1 MMIPQLMIAAPCSG
15 SGKTTVAR
23 GLMALLRAEGMEVQP
38 FKCGP
43 DYIDTKFHGAVC
55 ARPSVNLDTFMASEA
70 HVRRLYGRY
79 SGGADVCI
87 AEGMMGLY
95 DGYERDKGSSA
106 AIAATLRM
114 PVVLVADARSM
125 AYSVAPL
132 LSGFARFRTGVRIA
146 GVIFNKV
153 GSQRHFSMLQEA
165 CSDAGIECFGYL
177 PKAEELATESR
188 YLGLDFSRSVG
199 YGALVQMLQRH
210 VDWRR
215 ILEKTEAPAPAAPAA
230 QPAGAGQPAAAWRI
244 AVARSA
250 EAFSFVYQEHLDQ
263 LHRMGTVTFFDPEAD
278 CPIPSGTDLLY
289 LPGGYPENRLGA
301 LQQASRT
308 RSSIAEYA
316 ARGGRILAECGG
328 MMYLCRSVITGQG
341 GAEMCGVLPYSVTA
355 RKGDRKLS
363 LGYRQFSYRGLEL
376 RGHEFHYTRF
386 AGAVPPS
393 AAQMYDAR
401 RQPVDT
407 PLIRVGNVIA
417 SYTHLYW
424 GGQDIKQL
432 F

>member
-23 GLMALLRAEGMEVQP
+23 GLMALLKDEGMEVQP

-43 DYIDTKFHGAVC
+43 DYIDTKFHTAVC
-55 ARPSVNLDTFMASEA
+55 TRPSVNLDTFMASEE
-70 HVRRLYGRY
+70 HVSRLYARY
-79 SGGADVCI
+79 SQGAGVCI

-106 AIAATLRM
+106 AIAATLRL

-125 AYSVAPL
+125 AYSMAPL
-132 LSGFARFRTGVRIA
+132 LSGFARFRHDVHIA

-177 PKAEELATESR
+177 PKAAELATESR
-188 YLGLDFSRSVG
+188 YLGLDFSRDTD
-199 YGALVQMLQRH
+199 YGALVQLLRNH

-215 ILEKTEAPAPAAPAA
+215 ILEITAARIPVAAAAQPGEGASTEAP
-230 QPAGAGQPAAAWRI
+230 WRI

-250 EAFSFVYQEHLDQ
+250 EAFSFVYQEHLDL
-263 LHRMGTVTFFDPEAD
+263 LHRMGTVTFFDPETN
-278 CPIPSGTDLLY
+278 CPIPSDTDLLY
-289 LPGGYPENRLGA
+289 LPGGYPENRLDA
-301 LQQASRT
+301 LQRAHRT

-328 MMYLCRSVITGQG
+328 MMYLCRSVVTDQG
-341 GAEMCGVLPYSVTA
+341 ESEMCGVLPYSVTA

-363 LGYRQFSYRGLEL
+363 LGYRQGSYRGVQL

-386 AGAVPPS
+386 EGAAPVS
-393 AAQMYDAR
+393 AAQLCDAR

-407 PLIRVGNVIA
+407 PLIRKGNVIA

-424 GGQDIKQL
+424 GEQDIKQL